1 MKLLITTRSDKTV
14 VDWANL
20 THPLL
25 EAYAE
30 KVDADFLV
38 LDEKY
43 DAADATGGIG
53 NGIYQFRIFEHYNLH
68 AKYERILHFDND
80 MLLTPSCPNLFD
92 LVPYNCIGTIY
103 EDKGSRQAARQNCMI
118 NAQNQFGN
126 VGWKNGYINTGVFL
140 TSACHKDIYQK
151 IDGKYFVDWGTDDVH
166 IAYLINKY
174 GYDVQELS
182 YHWNHMTMF
191 SESWNNNAD
200 RFKSHII
207 HYAGNGVFNSE
218 QATNKLDQAKHD
230 FKVLYG

>member
-1 MKLLITTRSDKTV
+1 
-14 VDWANL
+14 
-20 THPLL
+20 
-25 EAYAE
+25 
-30 KVDADFLV
+30 
-38 LDEKY
+38 
-43 DAADATGGIG
+43 
-53 NGIYQFRIFEHYNLH
+53 
-68 AKYERILHFDND
+68 
-80 MLLTPSCPNLFD
+80 TPSCPNLFD